1 MKKKYLRANQEE
13 FKTKELRKAIMTRSR
28 LCNRYLKEKSADSK
42 IAYHKQRNYCVNI
55 SRTTKK
61 NYFASINISSIT
73 GNKKFW
79 KTVKPLFSDKI
90 FHQETIN
97 LVENGTILSDDL
109 VVADTFSNYFNDFVK
124 HLFTVT
130 NEN

>member
-1 MKKKYLRANQEE
+1 MKKKYLRADQEE
-13 FKTKELRKAIMTRSR
+13 FKTKELRKAIMTRCR
-28 LCNRYLKEKSADSK
+28 LRNRYLKEKS
-42 IAYHKQRNYCVNI
+42 AYHKQRNYCVNI
-55 SRTTKK
+55 LRRTKK

-79 KTVKPLFSDKI
+79 KTIKPLFSDKI
-90 FHQETIN
+90 FHQETIS

-124 HLFTVT
+124 HLLTVT
-130 NEN
+130 HEN